1 MTPPCAR
8 PRRLTRRALL
18 CGSCAL
24 AALVVAGCATPAAPL
39 RLDDDAR
46 TEWTG
51 RLGLTV
57 DGEQPQAF
65 HAAFELR
72 GSPARGELVL
82 STPLGTRLAAVRWH
96 PDGAELQQGHEY
108 TRDDSVDALTAR
120 LGGAP
125 LPVAALF
132 DWLRGRQ
139 ADVAGWQ
146 ADLSRQAEG
155 RLSARRTDPAPEATL
170 RIVLDP

>member
-1 MTPPCAR
+1 MTALPTR
-8 PRRLTRRALL
+8 PRRPDRRALL
-18 CGSCAL
+18 CGAGAL
-24 AALVVAGCATPAAPL
+24 AALALAGCATPAAPL
-39 RLDDDAR
+39 RTAQR
-46 TEWTG
+46 TEWSG

-57 DGEQPQAF
+57 DSEPPQAF

-72 GSPARGELVL
+72 GDPAQGELVL

-96 PDGAELQQGHEY
+96 PGGAELQQGSEL
-108 TRDDSVDALTAR
+108 TRHDSVDALTAR

-146 ADLSRQAEG
+146 ADLTRQAEG
-155 RLSARRTDPAPEATL
+155 RLTARRADPAPEATL